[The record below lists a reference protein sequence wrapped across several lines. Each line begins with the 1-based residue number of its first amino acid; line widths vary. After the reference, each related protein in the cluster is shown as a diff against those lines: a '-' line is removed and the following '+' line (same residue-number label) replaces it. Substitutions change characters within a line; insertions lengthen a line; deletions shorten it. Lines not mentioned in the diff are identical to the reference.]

1 MQTRR
6 HTMYTLK
13 RFWQGIALVCCSSRV
28 PSGRLPIGGRKSTGM
43 RFDSSVIPTGTL
55 RLDWEPLFPLGEILI
70 TPRALRALKT
80 SAQHP
85 LEFLAF
91 HMSGYWG
98 KQDFFG
104 RYWNYRATQISPPSI
119 WSHHIRES

>member
-1 MQTRR
+1 MT
-6 HTMYTLK
+6 
-13 RFWQGIALVCCSSRV
+13 
-28 PSGRLPIGGRKSTGM
+28 
-43 RFDSSVIPTGTL
+43 PTGTL

-98 KQDFFG
+98 EQGFFG
-104 RYWNYRATQISPPSI
+104 RYWNYRAMKAGDGRIISTYATTRGDVLRVITEVAGDITII
-119 WSHHIRES
+119 WHEEDR